1 MIPVKICGITSLGDG
16 LLATEMGASALGFI
30 FYEKSPRYIS
40 PEQAKVISA
49 ELPEDVRKVGVF
61 VNSGEDTIDQIS
73 KFIGLDFVQFHGYET
88 PEFCNRAT
96 LPVIKAIRIRGNQS
110 SESYA
115 NFNVHAFL
123 FDTYDP
129 HLEGGTGSTFD
140 WSLVK
145 QWKTETPFI
154 LSGGLNPD
162 NILDGIAAAKPDA
175 VDVNSGVETSPGKKD
190 EAKLRA
196 LFEVLKTTNTY
207 QNVFEFPLS
216 QSRA

>member
-1 MIPVKICGITSLGDG
+1 MIPVKICGITSLRDG

-30 FYEKSPRYIS
+30 FYERSHRYIS

-73 KFIGLDFVQFHGYET
+73 KFIGLDLVQLHGDET
-88 PEFCNRAT
+88 PEFCNRMT
-96 LPVIKAIRIRGNQS
+96 LPVIRAIRIKGNQS
-110 SESYA
+110 NESYA

-129 HLEGGTGSTFD
+129 NLRGGTGNTFD
-140 WSLVK
+140 WPLVK

-162 NILDGIAAAKPDA
+162 NILEGIAAAMPDA
-175 VDVNSGVETSPGKKD
+175 VDVNSGVEISPGKKRRSYV
-190 EAKLRA
+190 ASP
-196 LFEVLKTTNTY
+196 V
-207 QNVFEFPLS
+207 
-216 QSRA
+216 